1 MMHKL
6 LILDFK
12 DVKSNKHQIQMSEAA
27 FLHYDL
33 KLIEPSFGC
42 ALTDLIIEL
51 DYLRKKPLGGSTHPK
66 VFFQLKHIFHTLES
80 IGSARIEGNNTT
92 VAEYIETKL
101 SETKNVPPSI
111 KEIQNIEKA
120 MAFIEE
126 NVKDY
131 PINRAFLSKMHKMIV
146 DGLLPSPNGEGD
158 GTPGEYRKT
167 NLKINK
173 SSHKP
178 PEWLRIEDYMTE
190 LLDFVNR
197 EDSPKYDLLK
207 TAIAHHRFVWIHPYG
222 NGNGRTVRLF
232 TYAMLVK
239 TGFNVNVGRII
250 NPTAVFCSNRNDYYT
265 NLSEAD
271 KGTDEGI
278 ITWIEYVLK
287 GLKEEIEKIDKL
299 LDYKFLRKEI
309 LIPTISHSL
318 ERKYITDVE
327 GKILK
332 KAVEMQVIQ
341 AADVKEFFA
350 GKADAEVSR
359 QIRKLIDKKM
369 LAPEKEGTRKYVLRF
384 DNSYLLRSVMKS
396 LGEKGFLPVRDEV

>member
-1 MMHKL
+1 
-6 LILDFK
+6 
-12 DVKSNKHQIQMSEAA
+12 MSEAE
-27 FLHYDL
+27 FLHFDL
-33 KLIEPSFGC
+33 KLIEPSFGSS
-42 ALTDLIIEL
+42 LTDLIIEL
-51 DYLRKKPLGGSTHPK
+51 DYLRKRPLGGSTHPK

-92 VAEYIETKL
+92 ITEYIETKL
-101 SETKNVPPSI
+101 TETKNVSPSI

-126 NVKDY
+126 TVKDY
-131 PINRAFLSKMHKMIV
+131 PINKTFLCELHKMIV
-146 DGLLPSPNGEGD
+146 DGLLPPPDGEGD
-158 GTPGEYRKT
+158 VTPGEYRKV

-173 SSHKP
+173 ATHRP
-178 PEWLRIEDYMTE
+178 PEWLSVDSYMNE
-190 LLDFVNR
+190 LITFVNR

-207 TAIAHHRFVWIHPYG
+207 AAIAHHRFVWIHPYG

-239 TGFNVNVGRII
+239 TGFNINVGRII

-287 GLKEEIEKIDKL
+287 GLKEEIEKIDRL
-299 LDYKFLRKEI
+299 SDYDFLKREI
-309 LIPTISHSL
+309 LIPSISHSL
-318 ERKYITDVE
+318 ERKHITHVE
-327 GKILK
+327 AKILR
-332 KAVEMQVIQ
+332 KAVDRQVIQ
-341 AADVKEFFA
+341 AGDVKEFFA

-369 LAPEKEGTRKYVLRF
+369 LLPEKEGTRKYILRF
-384 DNSYLLRSVMKS
+384 DNNYLLRSIIKS